1 LAQLTRDLEKM
12 TLEAKSAL
20 SQAFE
25 ARSPVEIRKGI
36 SACRQLLLNEE
47 HAGAMVQLRSI
58 TEEDIALARSEHDR
72 EARMARVSILEQF
85 VGVLRDNGDKQLRG
99 FHNDLQDLKGA
110 LRVFCRVRPLNGR
123 EIKKNDTIAVEI
135 LDSFTVAVNKSETDK
150 QTFAYDAIF
159 GQGSSQADVFVE
171 CKGLVQS
178 MIDGYN
184 VTVFTYGQTGAGKTW
199 TLYGSGAEPGL
210 SPRLCEEVFRVV
222 HRDREKLEFEV
233 RASMIEL
240 YLSDLRDLLSKNKE
254 PPKLELK
261 SYKQADGTVGQRL
274 EGVTETLVRSS
285 DDLVKVVATGLG
297 NRKVRATKMNADSSR
312 SHLMLII
319 SMDVIDKETGRR
331 RSGKISI
338 VDLAGSERLSKS
350 EVTGEAQ
357 KEAIEINKSL
367 TALGDVMMAFASRA
381 KLIPYRNHKLTQL
394 MQDSLGG
401 SAKTLMFVNISPSSS
416 NTDETINSLKYASR
430 ARCIENEVKTNM
442 PGLKSTGR

>member
-1 LAQLTRDLEKM
+1 MQIIAQSEEMQGELRVAPSKGTRV
-12 TLEAKSAL
+12 
-20 SQAFE
+20 AFE
-25 ARSPVEIRKGI
+25 GPLCLGRNPAWKDRGARCWLHAVRVARSVVAE
-36 SACRQLLLNEE
+36 SAFLP
-47 HAGAMVQLRSI
+47 A
-58 TEEDIALARSEHDR
+58 
-72 EARMARVSILEQF
+72 
-85 VGVLRDNGDKQLRG
+85 
-99 FHNDLQDLKGA
+99 
-110 LRVFCRVRPLNGR
+110 P
-123 EIKKNDTIAVEI
+123 
-135 LDSFTVAVNKSETDK
+135 
-150 QTFAYDAIF
+150 
-159 GQGSSQADVFVE
+159 
-171 CKGLVQS
+171 
-178 MIDGYN
+178 
-184 VTVFTYGQTGAGKTW
+184 
-199 TLYGSGAEPGL
+199 
-210 SPRLCEEVFRVV
+210 
-222 HRDREKLEFEV
+222 
-233 RASMIEL
+233 
-240 YLSDLRDLLSKNKE
+240 
-254 PPKLELK
+254 
-261 SYKQADGTVGQRL
+261 
-274 EGVTETLVRSS
+274 
-285 DDLVKVVATGLG
+285 KVVATGLG

-394 MQDSLGG
+394 MQDFLGG